1 MAWKLGDIMPTLK
14 FNHNILEY
22 LHEINGVKYDSN
34 DWEKRMPSIGC
45 VVEENDEEG
54 IEIEIFPDRTDLL
67 SHETISRAARAFLN
81 SLNDSPNLDIK
92 QGEITLEVDKS
103 LQNLRPVILGAVVR
117 GVDNGTNYR
126 EKDDFIQ
133 SLMDHQ
139 EKLHL
144 TLGRKRKFASIG
156 VHDLSQLSPPFKVI
170 SVDKKYKFTPLAEE
184 KEMSIEDILKSH
196 PKGKEYAH
204 LMSELKEYPVIIDAE
219 DRVLSFPP
227 IINGDHTTVN
237 EQTRDFFID
246 VTGWD
251 ERSCEACLLLICLS
265 LAERGGVIESIQIK
279 NWDQELLNVPRGDS
293 KSHKVPDRL
302 IRNILG
308 IELSKTEIADSI
320 KKMGGELIETRT
332 VTNGP
337 DKIEKWADCIVGEKE
352 HVISMPRWRN
362 DIMHPVDIVEDIAIG
377 YGYDNLPEQLS
388 AVHLDAIPLPSS
400 NLKRRISSSLCALG
414 LQETQS
420 LTLSNKRDQFER
432 VRWIEEN
439 KSTMISNPIT
449 KEHTML
455 RQYILP
461 SLLNLLAANRHH
473 ELPQRVHELGDVV
486 RDSKNKTRLSWACA
500 EVGGGFS
507 AAKGIASSLLRDLGA
522 NLSEVKWQGINQ
534 EEGPWIKGRGAKVI
548 IGGIEVGQIGE
559 IDPKVSFEFGLK
571 VPIQAGEFDVD
582 ALGRTIPD
590 PVL

>member
-22 LHEINGVKYDSN
+22 LHEINGVKYDSK

-81 SLNDSPNLDIK
+81 SLNDSPNLEIK

-117 GVDNGTNYR
+117 GVYNGTNYR

-204 LMSELKEYPVIIDAE
+204 LMSELKEYPVIIDDE

-246 VTGWD
+246 VTGCD

-279 NWDQELLNVPRGDS
+279 NRDQELLNVPRGDP
-293 KSHKVPDRL
+293 KSHRVPDRL

-439 KSTMISNPIT
+439 KSTIISNPIT

-486 RDSKNKTRLSWACA
+486 RDSENKTRLSWACA

-522 NLSEVKWQGINQ
+522 NLSEVEWQGINQ
-534 EEGPWIKGRGAKVI
+534 EEGPWIKGRGARVI

>member
-22 LHEINGVKYDSN
+22 LHEINGVKYDSK

-81 SLNDSPNLDIK
+81 SLNDSPNLEIK

-103 LQNLRPVILGAVVR
+103 LQNIRPVILGAVVR
-117 GVDNGTNYR
+117 GVDNGSNYS

-170 SVDKKYKFTPLAEE
+170 SVDKKYKFTPLAEK
-184 KEMSIEDILKSH
+184 KEMSIEDILKLH

-279 NWDQELLNVPRGDS
+279 NWDQELLNVPRGDP
-293 KSHKVPDRL
+293 KSHRVPDRL

-320 KKMGGELIETRT
+320 KRMGGELIETRT

-439 KSTMISNPIT
+439 KSTIISNPIT

-486 RDSKNKTRLSWACA
+486 RDSENKTRLSWACA

>member
-22 LHEINGVKYDSN
+22 LHEINGVKYDSK

-81 SLNDSPNLDIK
+81 SLNDSPNLEIK

-279 NWDQELLNVPRGDS
+279 NWDQELLSVPRGDS

-439 KSTMISNPIT
+439 KSTIISNPIT

-486 RDSKNKTRLSWACA
+486 RDSENKTRLSWACA

-507 AAKGIASSLLRDLGA
+507 ASKGIASSLLRDLGA
-522 NLSEVKWQGINQ
+522 NLSEVKWEGINQ
-534 EEGPWIKGRGAKVI
+534 EEGPWIKGRGARVI
-548 IGGIEVGQIGE
+548 IGETEVGQIGE

-590 PVL
+590 PVI

>member
-1 MAWKLGDIMPTLK
+1 MPTLK

-22 LHEINGVKYDSN
+22 LHEINGVKYDSK

-81 SLNDSPNLDIK
+81 SLNDSPNLEIK

-279 NWDQELLNVPRGDS
+279 NWDQELLSVPRGDS

-439 KSTMISNPIT
+439 KSTIISNPIT

-486 RDSKNKTRLSWACA
+486 RDSENKTRLSWACA

-522 NLSEVKWQGINQ
+522 NLSEVEWQGINQ
-534 EEGPWIKGRGAKVI
+534 EEGPWIKGRGARVI

>member
-103 LQNLRPVILGAVVR
+103 IQNLRPVILGAVVR

-251 ERSCEACLLLICLS
+251 ERSCEACLLLMCLS

-439 KSTMISNPIT
+439 KSTIISNPIT

-486 RDSKNKTRLSWACA
+486 RDSENKTRLSWACA

>member
-279 NWDQELLNVPRGDS
+279 NWNHELLNVPRGDS

-439 KSTMISNPIT
+439 KSTIISNPIT

-486 RDSKNKTRLSWACA
+486 RDSGNKTRLSWACA

-522 NLSEVKWQGINQ
+522 NLSEVKWQEINQ

>member
-1 MAWKLGDIMPTLK
+1 VAWKLGDILPTLK

-22 LHEINGVKYDSN
+22 LHEINGVKYDSK

-81 SLNDSPNLDIK
+81 SLNDSPNLEIK

-117 GVDNGTNYR
+117 GVDNGTNYH

-184 KEMSIEDILKSH
+184 KEMSIENILKSH

-204 LMSELKEYPVIIDAE
+204 LMSELKKYPVIIDAK

-293 KSHKVPDRL
+293 KNHRVPDRL

-352 HVISMPRWRN
+352 HIISMPRWRN

-439 KSTMISNPIT
+439 KSTIISNPIT

-473 ELPQRVHELGDVV
+473 ELPQRVHELGEVV
-486 RDSKNKTRLSWACA
+486 RDSENKTRLSWACA

-534 EEGPWIKGRGAKVI
+534 EEGPWIKGRGARVI

-571 VPIQAGEFDVD
+571 VPIQAGEFDVE

>member
-439 KSTMISNPIT
+439 KSTIISNPIT

-486 RDSKNKTRLSWACA
+486 RDSENKTRLSWACA

>member
-400 NLKRRISSSLCALG
+400 NLKRRIRSSLCALG

-439 KSTMISNPIT
+439 KSTIISNPIT

-486 RDSKNKTRLSWACA
+486 RDSENKTRLSWACA

>member
-1 MAWKLGDIMPTLK
+1 VAWKLGDIMPTLK

-22 LHEINGVKYDSN
+22 LHEINGVKYDSK

-81 SLNDSPNLDIK
+81 SLNDSPNLEIK

-279 NWDQELLNVPRGDS
+279 NWDQELLSVPRGDS

-439 KSTMISNPIT
+439 KSTIISNPIT

-486 RDSKNKTRLSWACA
+486 RDSENKTRLSWACA

-522 NLSEVKWQGINQ
+522 NLSEVEWQGINQ
-534 EEGPWIKGRGAKVI
+534 EEGPWIKGRGARVI

>member
-103 LQNLRPVILGAVVR
+103 IQNLRPVILGAVVR

-439 KSTMISNPIT
+439 KSTIISNPIT

-486 RDSKNKTRLSWACA
+486 RDSENKTRLSWACA

>member
-22 LHEINGVKYDSN
+22 LHEINGVKYDSK

-81 SLNDSPNLDIK
+81 SLNDSPNLEIK

-184 KEMSIEDILKSH
+184 KEMSIENILKSH

-439 KSTMISNPIT
+439 KSTIISNPIT

-486 RDSKNKTRLSWACA
+486 RDSENKTRLSWACA

-522 NLSEVKWQGINQ
+522 NLSEVEWQGINQ
-534 EEGPWIKGRGAKVI
+534 EEGPWIKGRGARVI

>member
-54 IEIEIFPDRTDLL
+54 IEIEIFPDRPDLL

-279 NWDQELLNVPRGDS
+279 NWNHELLNVPRGDS
-293 KSHKVPDRL
+293 KSHRVPDRL

-439 KSTMISNPIT
+439 KSTIISNPIT

-486 RDSKNKTRLSWACA
+486 RDSENKTRLSWACA

>member
-22 LHEINGVKYDSN
+22 LHEINGVKYDSK

-81 SLNDSPNLDIK
+81 SLNDSPNLEIK

-279 NWDQELLNVPRGDS
+279 NWDQELLSVPRGDS

-439 KSTMISNPIT
+439 KSTIISNPIT

-486 RDSKNKTRLSWACA
+486 RDSENKTRLSWACA

-522 NLSEVKWQGINQ
+522 NLSEVKWEGINQ
-534 EEGPWIKGRGAKVI
+534 EEGPWIKGRGARVI
-548 IGGIEVGQIGE
+548 IDGIEVGQIGE

-582 ALGRTIPD
+582 ALGRAIPD
-590 PVL
+590 PLL

>member
-22 LHEINGVKYDSN
+22 LHEINGVKYDSK

-81 SLNDSPNLDIK
+81 SLNDSPNLEIK

-279 NWDQELLNVPRGDS
+279 NWDQELLNVPRGDP
-293 KSHKVPDRL
+293 KSHRVPDRL

-320 KKMGGELIETRT
+320 KRMGGELIETRT

-439 KSTMISNPIT
+439 KSTIISNPIT

-486 RDSKNKTRLSWACA
+486 RDSENKTRLSWACA

-522 NLSEVKWQGINQ
+522 NLSEVKWEGINQ
-534 EEGPWIKGRGAKVI
+534 EEGPWIKGRGARVI
-548 IGGIEVGQIGE
+548 IDGIEVGQIGE

>member
-22 LHEINGVKYDSN
+22 LHEINGVKYDSK

-81 SLNDSPNLDIK
+81 SLNDSPNLEIK

-279 NWDQELLNVPRGDS
+279 NWDRELLNVPRGDS

-388 AVHLDAIPLPSS
+388 SVHLDAIPLPSS

-439 KSTMISNPIT
+439 KSTIISNPIT

-473 ELPQRVHELGDVV
+473 ELPQSVHELGDVV
-486 RDSKNKTRLSWACA
+486 RDSENKTRLSWACA

-534 EEGPWIKGRGAKVI
+534 QEGPWIKGRGARVI

>member
-22 LHEINGVKYDSN
+22 LHEINGVKYDSK

-81 SLNDSPNLDIK
+81 SLNDSPNLEIK

-237 EQTRDFFID
+237 EQTKDFFID

-279 NWDQELLNVPRGDS
+279 NWDQELLSVPRGDS

-439 KSTMISNPIT
+439 KSTIISNPIT

-486 RDSKNKTRLSWACA
+486 RDSENKTRLSWACA

-522 NLSEVKWQGINQ
+522 NLSEVEWQGINQ
-534 EEGPWIKGRGAKVI
+534 EEGPWIKGRGARVI

>member
-1 MAWKLGDIMPTLK
+1 VAWKLGDIMPTLK

-279 NWDQELLNVPRGDS
+279 NWNHELLNVPRGDS

-308 IELSKTEIADSI
+308 VELSKTEIADSI

-439 KSTMISNPIT
+439 KSTIISNPIT

>member
-22 LHEINGVKYDSN
+22 LHEINGVKYDSK

-81 SLNDSPNLDIK
+81 SLNDSPNLEIK

-279 NWDQELLNVPRGDS
+279 NWDQELLNVPRGDP
-293 KSHKVPDRL
+293 KSHRVPDRL

-320 KKMGGELIETRT
+320 KRMGGELIETRT
-332 VTNGP
+332 VTNGQ

-439 KSTMISNPIT
+439 KSTIISNPIT

-486 RDSKNKTRLSWACA
+486 RDSENKTRLSWACA

-534 EEGPWIKGRGAKVI
+534 QEGPWIKGRGARVI

>member
-22 LHEINGVKYDSN
+22 LHEINGVKYDPN

-439 KSTMISNPIT
+439 KSTIISNPIT

-486 RDSKNKTRLSWACA
+486 RDSENKTRLSWACA

>member
-279 NWDQELLNVPRGDS
+279 NWNHELLNVPRGDS

-377 YGYDNLPEQLS
+377 YGYDNLPEQSS

-420 LTLSNKRDQFER
+420 LTLSNKRDQFGR

-439 KSTMISNPIT
+439 KSTIISNPIT

-486 RDSKNKTRLSWACA
+486 RDSENKTRLSWACA

-571 VPIQAGEFDVD
+571 VPIHAGEFDVD

>member
-22 LHEINGVKYDSN
+22 LHEIKGVKYDSN

-279 NWDQELLNVPRGDS
+279 NWDHELLNVPRGDS

-439 KSTMISNPIT
+439 KSTIISNPIT

-486 RDSKNKTRLSWACA
+486 RDSENKTRLSWACA

-522 NLSEVKWQGINQ
+522 DLSEVKWQGINQ

>member
-1 MAWKLGDIMPTLK
+1 MAWKLGDTMPTLK
-14 FNHNILEY
+14 FNHSILEY
-22 LHEINGVKYDSN
+22 LHKINGGKYDSK

-81 SLNDSPNLDIK
+81 SLDDSPDINIK
-92 QGEITLEVDKS
+92 QGEITLEVDDS
-103 LQNLRPVILGAVVR
+103 LENIRPVILGAVVR
-117 GVDNGTNYR
+117 GVDNGTNYNER
-126 EKDDFIQ
+126 DDFIQ

-170 SVDKKYKFTPLAEE
+170 SVDKKYKFIPLAEE
-184 KEMSIEDILKSH
+184 KEMSIQNILKLH

-204 LMSELKEYPVIIDAE
+204 LMSEMEKFPIIIDSE

-251 ERSCEACLLLICLS
+251 ERACEACLLLICLS

-279 NWDQELLNVPRGDS
+279 NWNQELLTVPRGDS

-308 IELSKTEIADSI
+308 IELNKKEIADSI
-320 KKMGGELIETRT
+320 RKMGGELVDTRT

-337 DKIEKWADCIVGEKE
+337 DKIEKWADCIVGEIE
-352 HVISMPRWRN
+352 HIISMPRWRN

-377 YGYDNLPEQLS
+377 YGYENLPEQLS
-388 AVHLDAIPLPSS
+388 EVHLDAIPLPSS

-420 LTLSNKRDQFER
+420 LTLSNKRDQFDR
-432 VRWIEEN
+432 VRWSEEN
-439 KSTMISNPIT
+439 KSTIISNPIT

-461 SLLNLLAANRHH
+461 SLLNLLAANSHH

-486 RDSKNKTRLSWACA
+486 RDSENKTRLSWACA

-522 NLSEVKWQGINQ
+522 NLTEVKWEAINQ

-548 IGGIEVGQIGE
+548 IGDIEVGQIGE
-559 IDPKVSFEFGLK
+559 IDPKVSFEFGLR

-582 ALGRTIPD
+582 ALGRTISD

>member
-103 LQNLRPVILGAVVR
+103 VQNLRPVILGAVVR

-439 KSTMISNPIT
+439 KSTIISNPIT

-486 RDSKNKTRLSWACA
+486 RDSENKTRLSWACA

>member
-1 MAWKLGDIMPTLK
+1 MPTLK

-22 LHEINGVKYDSN
+22 LHEINGVKYDSK

-81 SLNDSPNLDIK
+81 SLNDSPNLEIK

-388 AVHLDAIPLPSS
+388 SVHLDAIPLPSS

-439 KSTMISNPIT
+439 KSTIISNPIT

-486 RDSKNKTRLSWACA
+486 RDSENKTRLSWACA

-534 EEGPWIKGRGAKVI
+534 QEGPWIKGRGARVI

>member
-22 LHEINGVKYDSN
+22 LHEIKGVKYDSN

-439 KSTMISNPIT
+439 KSTIISNPIT

-486 RDSKNKTRLSWACA
+486 RDSENKTRLSWACA

-522 NLSEVKWQGINQ
+522 DLSEVKWQGINQ

-548 IGGIEVGQIGE
+548 IGGIEVGEIGE

>member
-22 LHEINGVKYDSN
+22 LHGINGVKYDSN

-439 KSTMISNPIT
+439 KSTIISNPIT

-461 SLLNLLAANRHH
+461 SLLNLLASNRHH

-486 RDSKNKTRLSWACA
+486 RDSENKTRLSWACA